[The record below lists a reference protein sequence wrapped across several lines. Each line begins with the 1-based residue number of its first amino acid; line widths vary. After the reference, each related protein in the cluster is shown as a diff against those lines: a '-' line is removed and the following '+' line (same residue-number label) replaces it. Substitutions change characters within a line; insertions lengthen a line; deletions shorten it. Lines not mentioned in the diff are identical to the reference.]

1 MRESE
6 TVVIVGAGLAG
17 HSAAETLRAEGFAGR
32 IVLLGEEER
41 PPYDRPPLSKEFL
54 AGAWD
59 EERLF
64 YRAPSAYAAQ
74 GIDLRLGARA
84 EGLDTAAG
92 LVVVAGSDP
101 IPYDHLL
108 LAMGGYPRRLAVPGS
123 DLPGIHYLR
132 TIDDAEAL
140 GRHLGRGERLLVVGA
155 GFIGC
160 EVAASARSRGVDV
173 TVLEALSLPMGA
185 VFGPEIGAFFAAEHL
200 ARGVDLRCEEAV
212 SEFVGAER
220 LEGVVSSR
228 GLEYGCTCAVVGVGL
243 TPATEILAATPISVA
258 DGVLVDEFCRSS
270 VPNVYAAGD
279 VARWWHPALGRSV
292 RLEHWENAAKQATV
306 AARNILGRGE
316 VYSPVPYFWSD
327 QFDLKLQLFG
337 FVPKDGRVEVVMRGR
352 HADRAFVVF
361 YLVDG
366 RLAAVA
372 SVNRFREARLAA
384 RLIGR
389 AAVADPEFLADP
401 AADLA
406 GLVKRLDAS

>member
-6 TVVIVGAGLAG
+6 TVVIIGAGLAG

-54 AGAWD
+54 AGVWD

-84 EGLDTAAG
+84 EGLDTEAG
-92 LVVVAGSDP
+92 LVFVAGSDP

-132 TIDDAEAL
+132 TIDDAKAL
-140 GRHLGRGERLLVVGA
+140 SRHLGRGARLLVVGA

-185 VFGPEIGAFFAAEHL
+185 VFGPELGAFFAAEHL
-200 ARGVDLRCEEAV
+200 ARGVDLRLEEAV

-228 GLEYGCTCAVVGVGL
+228 GLEYACTCAVVGVGL
-243 TPATEILAATPISVA
+243 TPATEILTATPISVD

-279 VARWWHPALGRSV
+279 AARWWHPALGRSV
-292 RLEHWENAAKQATV
+292 RLEHWENAAKQAAA

-316 VYSPVPYFWSD
+316 PYRPIPYFWSD

-337 FVPKDGRVEVVMRGR
+337 FVPKDGPVEIVNRGR
-352 HADRAFVVF
+352 DADRAFLVF
-361 YLVDG
+361 YLLDERVV
-366 RLAAVA
+366 AVA
-372 SVNRFREARLAA
+372 GVNRFREARLAA
-384 RLIGR
+384 RLIERGAR
-389 AAVADPEFLADP
+389 VDPRELADP
-401 AADLA
+401 ATDLPA
-406 GLVKRLDAS
+406 LVRRLTAI